1 MPAEALEF
9 MIIFLFKIELVVN
22 KDEKVFLD
30 NKLIAKDILA
40 PFFFLLYLE
49 IYLRINFKNF
59 KLYNPKKKR
68 VSLLFMHIYNK
79 YMCINIYI

>member
-1 MPAEALEF
+1 LPAEALEF

-40 PFFFLLYLE
+40 LF
-49 IYLRINFKNF
+49 IY
-59 KLYNPKKKR
+59 
-68 VSLLFMHIYNK
+68 
-79 YMCINIYI
+79 C